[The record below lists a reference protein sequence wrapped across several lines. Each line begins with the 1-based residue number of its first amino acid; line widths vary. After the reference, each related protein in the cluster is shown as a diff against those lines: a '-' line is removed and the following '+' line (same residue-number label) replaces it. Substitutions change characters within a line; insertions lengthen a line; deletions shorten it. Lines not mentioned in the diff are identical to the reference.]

1 MMNAGRC
8 FAAHLGVCVAG
19 CLSLCGGVRL
29 GDLTFF
35 AACGGLGNSSGLG
48 AASGFNALGCSS
60 ARCFFCLAQSTTHGG
75 VGVFCL
81 MGTGGLRC
89 VTGGGLCSCGGSFG
103 LGLGQQRLLAN
114 LLGRAMPQLRAILAA
129 RSREVAILRSVKV
142 RPGVENRYIFGG
154 LRYYRI
160 FGPVRAARIHF
171 S

>member
-48 AASGFNALGCSS
+48 AASGFNALGCSGT
-60 ARCFFCLAQSTTHGG
+60 RCFFGIAESTTHGG
-75 VGVFCL
+75 VGVFSL

-89 VTGGGLCSCGGSFG
+89 VTRGRLCSGSSCFC
-103 LGLGQQRLLAN
+103 LGLGKQRLLAN

-142 RPGVENRYIFGG
+142 RPGVENRDIFGG

-160 FGPVRAARIHF
+160 FGSVRATRIHI

>member
-1 MMNAGRC
+1 MINARRC

-19 CLSLCGGVRL
+19 SLSLCGGVRL

-35 AACGGLGNSSGLG
+35 AACGGLGDGGGLST
-48 AASGFNALGCSS
+48 ASGFDALGCSC
-60 ARCFFCLAQSTTHGG
+60 ARCLFGIAQSTAHGG

-89 VTGGGLCSCGGSFG
+89 LTRGGLCSGSRGFG

-142 RPGVENRYIFGG
+142 RPGVENRDIFGG

-160 FGPVRAARIHF
+160 FGPVRAARIHI